1 MIERTDGVAAAIRIS
16 QGIALQSN
24 SLRSEAVRVAELR
37 RDLWLAQVVTN
48 ITTRT
53 PRATVVKTPKNIAVM
68 GSSR

>member
-1 MIERTDGVAAAIRIS
+1 MIERTDGVTAAIRIS

-37 RDLWLAQVVTN
+37 RDLWLVQVVTN

-53 PRATVVKTPKNIAVM
+53 PRATVVNRPRNSAVIE
-68 GSSR
+68 GSR